1 MLGTQWHRA
10 CDQPGYTGV
19 LLHDTRRSGVHAVV
33 RSVALDS
40 ICMKISTRATG
51 SVFER
56 YDTASD
62 QDLTDTRDRGAQFGH
77 NQAAKVVN

>member
-1 MLGTQWHRA
+1 
-10 CDQPGYTGV
+10 
-19 LLHDTRRSGVHAVV
+19 VV